1 MKATKEPIL
10 KLLTY
15 LIKKSSK
22 NYCYPSQAKILVILK
37 TQYSCQISRRT
48 LNRHLRKLE
57 NNNFIRRI
65 KRISRGPNNQ
75 PRFASTIYFI
85 KKKVFAWLK
94 RQAEYL
100 KLIGF
105 SIKVSFDDQKK
116 AAWVKAQ
123 TEKLQDKRLPAEE
136 ALTHLRKLKSSLVG

>member
-22 NYCYPSQAKILVILK
+22 NYCFPSQAKILIILK
-37 TQYSCQISRRT
+37 TQYQTNISRRT
-48 LNRHLRKLE
+48 LNRHLRKIE
-57 NNNFIRRI
+57 NDNYIKRI

-85 KKKVFAWLK
+85 KKKVFSWLK
-94 RQAEYL
+94 KQAEYL

-105 SIKVSFDDQKK
+105 SIRTSLDDQKK

-123 TEKLQDKRLPAEE
+123 AEKLQDKRLPAEE
-136 ALTHLRKLKSSLVG
+136 ALSYLRKLQDSLVG